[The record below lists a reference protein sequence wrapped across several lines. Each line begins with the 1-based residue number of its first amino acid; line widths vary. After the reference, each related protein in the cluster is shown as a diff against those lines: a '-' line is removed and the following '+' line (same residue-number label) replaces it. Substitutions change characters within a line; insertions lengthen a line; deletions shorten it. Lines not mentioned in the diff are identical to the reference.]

1 MFGAVHSS
9 IIKTIGDDIM
19 PDLNN
24 KFSGFNKKI
33 SLSSTKKNNL
43 KTGRDALRDKIKD
56 GFKDNG
62 RKIPKFCGQGSYMMK
77 TIVNPLG
84 DSEYDLDDGVYL
96 QGYSDKPKSEWPS
109 TTSVHDW
116 IKGAVDGHT
125 NTPPKD
131 KNTCVR
137 VIYANDYHID
147 LPAYIIKNEIAYLA
161 NKKDGW
167 VESDPKA
174 FTDWFVGKVKD
185 EGEQLR
191 SVVKYLKAWKDFKDV
206 DLKGI
211 EITILAGQNFYL
223 SNNRDDKSLLGTIT
237 NIIDTLEDDFECIKP
252 VKPNEDLFDGFSQSK
267 QDGVISALIK
277 LKDCLDEAINEE
289 DEKKAC
295 ELLQKQLGDRF
306 PKGESKKSN
315 QASQSTFIQTKSPGV
330 INNDGH
336 SA

>member
-1 MFGAVHSS
+1 
-9 IIKTIGDDIM
+9 M
-19 PDLNN
+19 PNLNN
-24 KFSGFNKKI
+24 KFSTFNEKI
-33 SLSSTKKNNL
+33 SLTTTKKTNL
-43 KTGRDALRDKIKD
+43 KRGRDALRDKIKSD
-56 GFKDNG
+56 FKDKERG
-62 RKIPKFCGQGSYMMK
+62 IPKFCGQGSYMMK
-77 TIVNPLG
+77 TVVNPLG
-84 DSEYDLDDGVYL
+84 DNEYDIDDGVYL
-96 QGYSDKPKSEWPS
+96 QGYSDKSESEWPS
-109 TTSVHDW
+109 TTSVHNW
-116 IKGAVDGHT
+116 IKNAVDGHT

-147 LPAYIIKNEIAYLA
+147 LPAYIIKDEIAYLA

-191 SVVKYLKAWKDFKDV
+191 RVVKYLKAWKDFNNI

-211 EITILAGQNFYL
+211 AATVLVGQNFYC
-223 SNNRDDKSLLGTIT
+223 SDNRDDKSLLGTIV
-237 NIIDTLEDDFECIKP
+237 NIIDTLEDDFKCIKP
-252 VKPNEDLFDGFSQSK
+252 VRPNEDLFDGFSQSK
-267 QDGVISALIK
+267 QDEIINALIK
-277 LKDCLDEAINEE
+277 LKASLDDAINEE
-289 DEKKAC
+289 DEKEAC
-295 ELLQKQLGDRF
+295 GILQKQFGDRF

-315 QASQSTFIQTKSPGV
+315 QASQSIFIQTKSPGV